1 MGAGLPAMQTPR
13 CFRCT
18 ELMLSQAS
26 QLPPLS
32 EGQSTSFQPDANPV
46 GAGLPAMQTP
56 RCFRCTE
63 VMLSQASQ
71 LPPLIVGQST
81 SFSPTLNPCGSGLAR
96 DADTSVFQVY
106 RGDAF
111 AGKPA
116 PTFEC
121 GDNQHHS
128 SRR

>member
-1 MGAGLPAMQTPR
+1 
-13 CFRCT
+13 
-18 ELMLSQAS
+18 
-26 QLPPLS
+26 
-32 EGQSTSFQPDANPV
+32 
-46 GAGLPAMQTP
+46 MQTP

-71 LPPLIVGQST
+71 LPPLSVEGNQHHL
-81 SFSPTLNPCGSGLAR
+81 SPTLNPCGSGLAR

-106 RGDAF
+106 RGDAV

-121 GDNQHHS
+121 GGQSTS
-128 SRR
+128 SEPDAEPLWERACPRCRHLGVSGVPS